1 MKGQQF
7 CLTAV
12 KYCIKVHSCA
22 TPEGLGLW
30 VDKEPRTP
38 WELNFDAGKIM
49 NFKVI
54 KTNEQYETTL
64 ARVSELIDL
73 SIANTITND
82 QLEELDLLGLLVE
95 KYEDVES

>member
-1 MKGQQF
+1 
-7 CLTAV
+7 
-12 KYCIKVHSCA
+12 
-22 TPEGLGLW
+22 
-30 VDKEPRTP
+30 
-38 WELNFDAGKIM
+38 M

-95 KYEDVES
+95 KYEDVESWLEQPTPVDKIKPPCKKC

>member
-1 MKGQQF
+1 MI
-7 CLTAV
+7 C
-12 KYCIKVHSCA
+12 
-22 TPEGLGLW
+22 
-30 VDKEPRTP
+30 
-38 WELNFDAGKIM
+38 DAGEIM
-49 NFKVI
+49 NFKAI
-54 KTNEQYETTL
+54 KTNEQYEATL

>member
-1 MKGQQF
+1 
-7 CLTAV
+7 
-12 KYCIKVHSCA
+12 
-22 TPEGLGLW
+22 
-30 VDKEPRTP
+30 
-38 WELNFDAGKIM
+38 M